1 MDLNELVVQEILD
14 SQKDIMDSDFKEKL
28 QNELSKKEKE
38 MKSLN
43 QFEIE
48 KLKADLNQKNKSL
61 QEYTNI

>member
-14 SQKDIMDSDFKEKL
+14 SQKDIIYSYFKEKL

-38 MKSLN
+38 MKSFN

>member
-38 MKSLN
+38 MKSFN

>member
-14 SQKDIMDSDFKEKL
+14 SQKDIIYSYFKEKL

-38 MKSLN
+38 MKSFY